1 MFNLVSTFESE
12 HTYCVRCISSNIK
25 NSPRMISSLVH
36 SFGAGDSAATT
47 SVEAVGSS
55 AASATSVYLLRFF
68 AFFLPG
74 SVSFSV
80 SVHVACIEA
89 ASDFCQTG
97 NSWALSFCEVS

>member
-12 HTYCVRCISSNIK
+12 HTYCARCISSNIK